1 MIKFRVTFLAISGI
15 LLFLGV
21 SDLDLW
27 WHNRTPTQA
36 SAATLINQGP
46 PAEWLKISDG
56 YFDIDR
62 AISTTGT
69 IELEALLVPLLTEPG
84 QTDIHVLVETRHPRT
99 LELVN
104 GYHFLPETEEEQIA
118 FRKAN
123 EAEFMAQREFTGMLV
138 SGLIAKGNRTK
149 LLDLARETG
158 LKIDNDVIF
167 ISEGKIPQLWRGLF
181 FTIVAL
187 LTILRV
193 FWPGKKNNKKG

>member
-1 MIKFRVTFLAISGI
+1 MIKFRVTFLAISAI

-21 SDLDLW
+21 SDLGLW
-27 WHNRTPTQA
+27 WHNRIPTPA
-36 SAATLINQGP
+36 STATLVSQGP

-56 YFDIDR
+56 YFDVDR

-69 IELEALLVPLLTEPG
+69 IELEALLVPLLAEPD
-84 QTDIHVLVETRHPRT
+84 QQEIRVLVETRHPRT

-123 EAEFMAQREFTGMLV
+123 EAEFMAKRDFTGMLV

-149 LLDLARETG
+149 LLKLARETG
-158 LKIDNDVIF
+158 LNIDDNVIF

-187 LTILRV
+187 LAILKV
-193 FWPGKKNNKKG
+193 FWPSKKGSKKG

>member
-21 SDLDLW
+21 SDLNLW
-27 WHNRTPTQA
+27 WHNRAPTPA
-36 SAATLINQGP
+36 STATLINQGP
-46 PAEWLKISDG
+46 PAEWLKVSDG

-69 IELEALLVPLLTEPG
+69 IELEALLVPLLATPNQDE
-84 QTDIHVLVETRHPRT
+84 IRILVETRHPRT
-99 LELVN
+99 LELVS

-123 EAEFMAQREFTGMLV
+123 EAEFMTQRAFDGMLV

-158 LKIDNDVIF
+158 LTIDDNVIF

-181 FTIVAL
+181 FTIIAL
-187 LTILRV
+187 LTILKV
-193 FWPGKKNNKKG
+193 FWPKKNI